1 MTTKFKQPGDVL
13 DYTNTSG
20 STIAAGTPVV
30 MGNIIGVAL
39 ADIANNDT
47 GSVAIEGVFTLP
59 KVTGSAWTIGSKLLW
74 DASAGKFDVGTA
86 TPATGDVS
94 VCCVAAGAA
103 ASAATTGPVLLNVGV
118 GTVT

>member
-13 DYTNTSG
+13 DYTNAG
-20 STIAAGTPVV
+20 SAIAAGTPIV

-39 ADIANNDT
+39 VDIATGET
-47 GSVAIEGVFTLP
+47 GSVGICGVYTLP

-94 VCCVAAGAA
+94 NCCVAAAPA
-103 ASAATTGPVLLNVGV
+103 ASAATVGAVKISVGV

>member
-1 MTTKFKQPGDVL
+1 MTTKYVQDGDVL

-20 STIAAGTPVV
+20 STITSGTPVV

-39 ADIANNDT
+39 ADIANNAT
-47 GSVAIEGVFTLP
+47 GAVAIDGVFTLP
-59 KVTGSAWTIGSKLLW
+59 KVTGSAWTVGSKLLW

-94 VCCVAAGAA
+94 GCCVAGGAA
-103 ASAATTGPVLLNVGV
+103 GSSATSGPVILNVGV
-118 GTVT
+118 GTVA